1 MFGIQHFDAFLI
13 GCVVLNL
20 TPGLDTFYILAR
32 SSREGRAVG
41 MGAALGI
48 NAGCLIHTV
57 AAVLG
62 LSAVLM
68 ASALA
73 FSALK
78 YIGAAYLCW
87 LGLRML
93 MKRSTAHA
101 ATVTRGEGF
110 RSAFGQG
117 LLTNAL
123 NPKVALFYL
132 AFLPPFV
139 SPQSENVPLAL
150 LVLGLSFIGTGLCWS
165 MILAML
171 GARLQRFIAS
181 RPIAGVWM
189 DRACG
194 AVLIAFG
201 SVLAVQ
207 HRH

>member
-48 NAGCLIHTV
+48 NAGCLIHTF

-117 LLTNAL
+117 LLTNVL

-139 SPQSENVPLAL
+139 SPQAENVPLAL
-150 LVLGLSFIGTGLCWS
+150 LVLGLGFIGTGLCWS

-171 GARLQRFIAS
+171 GARLQRFMAS
-181 RPIAGVWM
+181 RPTAGVWM